1 MSPKHFEAVTRKYG
15 SVESP
20 SDEKKLTP
28 KPTGK
33 FVNRLNMGARGLFLA
48 GTYNMP
54 KTHSKLKEHTA
65 CSFLFLFLFDSFGAS
80 HAVY

>member
-28 KPTGK
+28 KPAGK
-33 FVNRLNMGARGLFLA
+33 FVNYLNMGTV
-48 GTYNMP
+48 TYNMP
-54 KTHSKLKEHTA
+54 KTQRTYCL
-65 CSFLFLFLFDSFGAS
+65 LVRYLFLFDSFGAS